1 MQAPSSSIAS
11 IYQVIR
17 EGGNKLAVEL
27 AQFLSSSR
35 YCTRIIGQGSF
46 GTIEDRSK
54 ILMSKPEI
62 LMGKPVQIS
71 NLVVK
76 ELVVKRAA
84 EQPDHEDQVYP
95 FYFSVSKDG
104 KIRIVDTDNKPEVG
118 GFASEV
124 IANMLCTELFRR
136 VSPHFVYLA
145 DFSYCGN
152 RFEYYFENLNFD
164 HKTPNGQIKLMS
176 SLWDH
181 LYTWQNENVNVTE
194 DMMSGLILSVFHSL
208 HLMRINFDMNH
219 YDLHAGNVYIKVL
232 NDEKYFA
239 GENMLKYKYFAYHVG
254 NKIYYVQNPGF
265 IVKIGDLGLAQF
277 KLGNTWFINDYART
291 IRRPEMFQP
300 YLEKTNGQ
308 NPDFL
313 LFLSVLI
320 PRFSK
325 KFKSLE
331 RLKEIVYPFNDLNG
345 TDVGEVFN
353 DRGDRTFDATKIPL
367 LKDLLLNQGVFDHL
381 CKKPKIAESHILH
394 IKDDIITSQ
403 LP

>member
-1 MQAPSSSIAS
+1 MQAPSTLIPS
-11 IYQVIR
+11 IYQIIK
-17 EGGNKLAVEL
+17 EGGSKLAVEL
-27 AQFLSSSR
+27 AQFLSANR

-46 GTIEDRSK
+46 GTIEDRTK
-54 ILMSKPEI
+54 ILTSKPEI
-62 LMGKPVQIS
+62 LMGKPVNIT

-76 ELVVKRAA
+76 ELKVKRAA

-95 FYFSVSKDG
+95 FYFSVIKDG
-104 KIRIVDTDNKPEVG
+104 KMRIVDTDNKPEVG

-136 VSPHFVYLA
+136 VSPHFVYMA

-164 HKTPNGQIKLMS
+164 HKGADGQTRAMS
-176 SLWDH
+176 NLYEH
-181 LYTWQNENVNVTE
+181 IYTWQNDNVVVTE
-194 DMMSGLILSVFHSL
+194 DMMSGLILGVFHSL
-208 HLMRINFDMNH
+208 YLMRINFDMSH

-239 GENMLKYKYFAYHVG
+239 GENMLKFKYFAYYVG
-254 NKIYYVQNPGF
+254 NKVYYVKNCGF
-265 IVKIGDLGLAQF
+265 IPKIGDLGLAQF
-277 KLGNTWFINDYART
+277 TLGNTIFLNNYARS
-291 IRRPEMFQP
+291 IRRPDMFEQ
-300 YLEKTNGQ
+300 YLQKTKGQ

-320 PRFSK
+320 PRFSQ

-331 RLKEIVYPFNDLNG
+331 RLKEIVYPFNDLRG
-345 TDVGEVFN
+345 TEPSDVFN
-353 DRGDRTFDATKIPL
+353 DRGNRNFDSSKIPL
-367 LKDLLLNQGVFDHL
+367 LKDLLLNERVFDHL
-381 CKKPKIAESHILH
+381 CKKPKIADSHILH
-394 IKDDIITSQ
+394 IKDDVISGH

>member
-1 MQAPSSSIAS
+1 MQAPPVYS
-11 IYQVIR
+11 IYQIIR

-27 AQFLSSSR
+27 AQFLSTNR
-35 YCTRIIGQGSF
+35 YCSRIVGEGSF
-46 GTIEDRSK
+46 GKIEDRSK
-54 ILMSKPEI
+54 ILTHKPEV
-62 LMGKPVQIS
+62 LMGKPVNFT

-76 ELVVKRAA
+76 ELKVKRAA

-95 FYFSVSKDG
+95 FYFSVIKDG
-104 KIRIVDTDNKPEVG
+104 KLRIVDTDNKPQIG

-164 HKTPNGQIKLMS
+164 HKSPSTGQTRPMS

-181 LYTWQNENVNVTE
+181 MYTWQNENIDITE
-194 DMMSGLILSVFHSL
+194 DTMSGLILAVFHSL
-208 HLMRINFDMNH
+208 YLMRINFDMSH

-239 GENMLKYKYFAYHVG
+239 GENMLQYKYFAYHVG
-254 NKIYYVQNPGF
+254 KKTYYVKNPGF
-265 IVKIGDLGLAQF
+265 IVKVGDLGLAQF
-277 KLGNTWFINDYART
+277 TLGNTLFVNNFARS
-291 IRRPEMFQP
+291 IRRPEMFEG
-300 YLEKTNGQ
+300 YLSKTKGQ

-320 PRFSK
+320 PKFSK
-325 KFKSLE
+325 KYKSLE
-331 RLKEIVYPFNDLNG
+331 RLKEIVYPFNNLNG
-345 TDVGEVFN
+345 TEVGEVFN
-353 DRGDRTFDATKIPL
+353 DSGNRSFDSTKIPL
-367 LKDLLLNQGVFDHL
+367 LKDLLLNEGVFDHL
-381 CKKPKIAESHILH
+381 CKRPNIADSNILH
-394 IKDDIITSQ
+394 IRDDIITSQ